1 MQAPTPAPRQ
11 QPSQQMI
18 RRYQQTKND
27 YKQIVKTITN
37 LEDIKKENLIVLNQI
52 VKLNPDRRC
61 FRLIRGVLV
70 ERTIE
75 EAIKGIKD
83 NVENR
88 LSPSLKT
95 LKEKM
100 EIKEKDLIEFEK
112 TVGYQRK
119 QNSAEIQKELQKE
132 ANQKDDKNIGLMA

>member
-1 MQAPTPAPRQ
+1 MQAPQNVVKVPA
-11 QPSQQMI
+11 QMI

-52 VKLNPDRRC
+52 DKLEANRRC
-61 FRLIRGVLV
+61 FRLIGGVLV

-100 EIKEKDLIEFEK
+100 ELKEKQLIEYEK
-112 TVGYQRK
+112 NIGYQRK
-119 QNSAEIQKELQKE
+119 QNAIQKEKEIALEAQKK
-132 ANQKDDKNIGLMA
+132 QQDKNIGLLA

>member
-1 MQAPTPAPRQ
+1 MQAPQVTVKAPA
-11 QPSQQMI
+11 QMI

-52 VKLNPDRRC
+52 DKLEAERRC
-61 FRLIRGVLV
+61 FRLIGGVLV

-100 EIKEKDLIEFEK
+100 ELKEKQLIEFEK
-112 TVGYQRK
+112 SIGYQRK
-119 QNSAEIQKELQKE
+119 QNAIQKEKEIQLEAQKRE
-132 ANQKDDKNIGLMA
+132 QEKNIGLLA

>member
-1 MQAPTPAPRQ
+1 MQAPQNVVKVPAQ
-11 QPSQQMI
+11 II

-37 LEDIKKENLIVLNQI
+37 LEDIKKENLIVLTQI
-52 VKLNPDRRC
+52 DKLEPNRRC
-61 FRLIRGVLV
+61 FRLIGGVLV

-100 EIKEKDLIEFEK
+100 ELKEKQLIEYEK
-112 TVGYQRK
+112 NIGYQRK
-119 QNSAEIQKELQKE
+119 QNAIQKEKEIALEAQKK
-132 ANQKDDKNIGLMA
+132 QGDKNIGLLA

>member
-1 MQAPTPAPRQ
+1 MQAPKEFV
-11 QPSQQMI
+11 QPSQQTI
-18 RRYQQTKND
+18 RKYQQTKND

-37 LEDIKKENLIVLNQI
+37 LEDIKKENLIVLNQ
-52 VKLNPDRRC
+52 VLKLEPNRRC
-61 FRLIRGVLV
+61 FRLIGGVLV

-83 NVENR
+83 NVDNR

-100 EIKEKDLIEFEK
+100 EMKEKQLIEFEK
-112 TVGYQRK
+112 SFGYQRR
-119 QNSAEIQKELQKE
+119 QNSAQKEKE
-132 ANQKDDKNIGLMA
+132 ITESGKGAQDKNIGLLA